1 MNKFAVILPYFGKF
15 KPSFALFYESA
26 RRNDDV
32 DFFIF
37 TDDDEPINPAEN
49 IKWIKTTLSEFNDMA
64 VQKLGIDFKIPKPYK
79 LCDFK
84 PMYGLICEDYL
95 KGYEYWAYGDVDLIY
110 GHISEFMDKID
121 YRKFDKINHAGH
133 LCFMKNVPEINEL
146 FKVQAEGSKDFKEV
160 LFSGNVAFDELD
172 MNKKAK
178 TASVKLYDGVF
189 AADIMNEKGM
199 QVVDKEHIEKGFKIK
214 TAYPSPK
221 NYHYQ
226 IFVSENGRIFRYYR
240 SFFKV
245 KKDEFCYMHYRLEL
259 PVLLSDKKSDTFIVS
274 FKQNGFFD
282 FDIKDVKT
290 LKSFMK
296 TVKTYNTRKPIIVEK
311 FNALKNKINGI
322 LKKGEN

>member
-1 MNKFAVILPYFGKF
+1 MRRCSGRRYWSQPDRAFTLALLILTIFGLLMVFSASMYTSSVRSKTGSGYTQFIKQAVYVVLG
-15 KPSFALFYESA
+15 LG
-26 RRNDDV
+26 
-32 DFFIF
+32 
-37 TDDDEPINPAEN
+37 
-49 IKWIKTTLSEFNDMA
+49 TLWLSSRF
-64 VQKLGIDFKIPKPYK
+64 
-79 LCDFK
+79 
-84 PMYGLICEDYL
+84 
-95 KGYEYWAYGDVDLIY
+95 
-110 GHISEFMDKID
+110 D

-178 TASVKLYDGVF
+178 AASVKLYDGVF

-226 IFVSENGRIFRYYR
+226 IFVSENGRIIRYYR
-240 SFFKV
+240 RFFKV

-282 FDIKDVKT
+282 FDIKSVQN

-311 FNALKNKINGI
+311 FNALINKINGI